1 MASRDVLIRGG
12 RVIDPAANRDEI
24 ADVLIRAEKIEAVGD
39 SLGAPDGAEIIDAA
53 GQVVAPGLVDP
64 HCHLRQPGF
73 EYKETIGSGSLAAA
87 AGGYTTICSMANTEP
102 VADARA
108 VIETILE
115 FAERDAVIRVL
126 PLASVTVGMQGRQLV
141 QMGELSDAGAIGFS
155 DDGIPLSSTHTMRT
169 ALEYA
174 TRFGRPVAN
183 HAEDAELIAG
193 AAMHEGLTS
202 ARLGLPAAPRQAEEI
217 MIGRDVL
224 LSELTGGSYYALH
237 LSSGGSVE
245 LIRRAKERGAPVR
258 AEVTPHHLTLTD
270 AIVGGRSEPDTARL
284 QPYDANTKVNPPLRE
299 QSDLDLLREGLA
311 SGVIDC
317 VGSDHAPHARHEK
330 EVEYA
335 QAASGF
341 SCFET
346 AFATMLFLVHDGV
359 LDLPTL
365 IERMTAAPCRVYGL
379 PYGSLSNGA
388 EADVVIFDP
397 DLEWTVD
404 REQFLS
410 KGKNTPFHGL
420 PMKGRVTRTIFG
432 GATVFDLTAAAAPVS
447 GSVGY

>member
-12 RVIDPAANRDEI
+12 RVVDPSSNRDEI
-24 ADVLIRAEKIEAVGD
+24 ADLLIRDGRIEAVGGR
-39 SLGAPDGAEIIDAA
+39 LGAPDGAEIIDAA
-53 GQVVAPGLVDP
+53 GRVVAPGLVDP

-73 EYKETIGSGSLAAA
+73 EYKETIASGSLAAA
-87 AGGYTTICSMANTEP
+87 AGGYTTICCMANTEP
-102 VADARA
+102 VADDRA

-115 FAERDAVIRVL
+115 FAARKAVVRVL
-126 PLASVTVGMQGRQLV
+126 PLASVTLGMRGRQLV

-155 DDGIPLSSTHTMRT
+155 DDGVPLASTHTMRT

-174 TRFGRPVAN
+174 TRFGRPIAN
-183 HAEDAELIAG
+183 HAEAPELIAG

-217 MIGRDVL
+217 MIGRDVS
-224 LSELTGGSYYALH
+224 LSELTGAAYYALH

-270 AIVGGRSEPDTARL
+270 AIVGGRTQPETARL
-284 QPYDANTKVNPPLRE
+284 QPYDADTKVNPPLRE
-299 QSDLDLLREGLA
+299 RSDLERLREGLA

-317 VGSDHAPHARHEK
+317 VGSDHAPHAHHEK

-335 QAASGF
+335 RAASGF

-346 AFATMLFLVHDGV
+346 AFATMLSLVHEGV

-365 IERMTAAPCRVYGL
+365 IERMTVAPCRVYDL
-379 PYGSLSNGA
+379 PYGTLRTDVP
-388 EADVVIFDP
+388 ADIVIFDP
-397 DLEWTVD
+397 GLEWIVD
-404 REQFLS
+404 RQQFLS
-410 KGKNTPFHGL
+410 KGKNTPYHGI
-420 PMKGRVTRTIFG
+420 PMKGHVTRTIFG
-432 GATVFDLTAAAAPVS
+432 GETVFALSATPVHVG
-447 GSVGY
+447 GSVGD

>member
-108 VIETILE
+108 VIETLLE

-346 AFATMLFLVHDGV
+346 DGV

>member
-12 RVIDPAANRDEI
+12 RVIDPVANRDEI
-24 ADVLIRAEKIEAVGD
+24 TDVLIRAGRIEAVQPN
-39 SLGAPDGAEIIDAA
+39 LGALDGADTIDAA

-73 EYKETIGSGSLAAA
+73 EYKEAIGSGSLAAA
-87 AGGYTTICSMANTEP
+87 AGGYTTICSMANTSP
-102 VADARA
+102 IADDRA

-115 FAERDAVIRVL
+115 FAEREAVIRVL
-126 PLASVTVGMQGRQLV
+126 PLASVTVGMKGRQLV
-141 QMGELSDAGAIGFS
+141 QMGELTEAGAIGFS
-155 DDGIPLSSTHTMRT
+155 DDGIPLASTHTMRT

-174 TRFGRPVAN
+174 TRFDRPIAN

-202 ARLGLPAAPRQAEEI
+202 AHLGLPAAPRQAEEI

-237 LSSGGSVE
+237 VSSGGSVE

-270 AIVGGRSEPDTARL
+270 SVVGGRTEPDAARL
-284 QPYDANTKVNPPLRE
+284 QPYDADTKVNPPLRE
-299 QSDLDLLREGLA
+299 QSDLELLREGLA

-335 QAASGF
+335 RAASGF

-346 AFATMLFLVHDGV
+346 AFATMLSLVHDGV

-365 IERMTAAPCRVYGL
+365 IERMTVAPCRVYGL
-379 PYGSLSNGA
+379 PHGTLRTGA
-388 EADVVIFDP
+388 DADIIIFDP

-410 KGKNTPFHGL
+410 KGKNTPYHGL
-420 PMKGRVTRTIFG
+420 PMKGRVLRTIFG
-432 GATVFDLTAAAAPVS
+432 GATVFDLATAAAHIS
-447 GSVGY
+447 GSVDD